1 MTDLLGGFAPII
13 LAVLTDPDIIQ
24 TLTILNRK
32 TAQQTSFRKKTNQDT
47 FEISENTI

>member
-13 LAVLTDPDIIQ
+13 LPVLTDPDIIQ

-32 TAQQTSFRKKTNQDT
+32 TAQQTSFRKKNQSGY
-47 FEISENTI
+47 F